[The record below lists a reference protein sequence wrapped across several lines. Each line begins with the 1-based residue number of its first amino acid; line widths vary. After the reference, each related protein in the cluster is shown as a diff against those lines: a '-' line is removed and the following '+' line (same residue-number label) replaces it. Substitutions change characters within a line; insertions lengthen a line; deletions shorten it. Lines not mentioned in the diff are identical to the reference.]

1 VAAIGEVARKVMRE
15 ALTGSSEPSLG
26 ALLGVVIAI
35 EKVGAV
41 RSVAGTED
49 DLGRSSRRIEKGV
62 RCDDIRMVARSSS
75 YGTLLKAWASLKSF
89 QPKERKAAAPPDD
102 PGNPTV
108 DFHGRSA
115 RTRRTNRRPIR
126 TLCWR
131 AKAKARRP
139 S

>member
-89 QPKERKAAAPPDD
+89 QPRDKQDNKPDD

-115 RTRRTNRRPIR
+115 RTTRTNRRPIR